1 MFPGQGLL
9 VLVQGSYLLELF
21 ESLLLLLNLFE
32 LLMTEQLV
40 AEKTQRCLS
49 CSNTHIVVV

>member
-49 CSNTHIVVV
+49 FSNTHIVVV